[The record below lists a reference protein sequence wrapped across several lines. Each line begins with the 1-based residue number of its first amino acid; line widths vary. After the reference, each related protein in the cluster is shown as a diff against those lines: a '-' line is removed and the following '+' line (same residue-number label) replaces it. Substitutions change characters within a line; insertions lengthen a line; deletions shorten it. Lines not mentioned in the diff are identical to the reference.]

1 MSEQKRFDA
10 QSDCPG
16 GLAQTVKECGCSHL
30 VPKLTAI
37 GRAWGGNQRRAA
49 IDQLDVL
56 IRKEGMRP
64 CTVMMKLEILQEMEA
79 FDEAIETAQQL
90 VEAFPDLASPRAKL
104 ATLLALKRDERAID
118 VFLQAGECYDE
129 NREADTHLMQ
139 AGVLILDWYV
149 ESRLDPLA
157 AGALAYV
164 VAPAFA
170 DERVGDLVRVLA
182 GHPQTKNASILAGTH
197 IGPFDK
203 TGEADIFKR
212 LPGFEEALKECLRG
226 RMVRAAERL
235 EELAEEHPGELEL
248 LREAARCYAGANQ
261 SEKAAAVLRRIAD
274 NPRLSDAWRLW
285 VRSVLQWYEAVVVKP
300 TCFRSQVVVE
310 LADTEKA
317 MELLHAHDQSLV
329 IPGIAEQ
336 LQQLKPPPK
345 VGFILISQPVLTKL
359 SSEEVAAVTPERVP
373 RHLGLAL
380 VFGKQTDRPARLVM
394 TVDAEDLADIRAL
407 LESILGDQIV
417 RLEVEPRGVS
427 VPRVLAP
434 RVQWHPVGAQVDDLR
449 SLVERCDQWWVD
461 EVWPEL
467 PHPGLGG
474 KTPREA
480 KADPALADALAGAVF
495 NLEVYFGALGKEVDL
510 GRLRASLNVPEIA
523 EADPWETPVE
533 YLPLPQWTRVD
544 LVKLGKED
552 AIQLLERALRFRY
565 VSAVRKLLPHVA
577 ELFGDNETVRLANL
591 YAFAANVDPD
601 GKRSAELYEQGAKLL
616 ESAGEESFILRFLAL
631 KNTVEASVTEE
642 LPQRVAAAYEA
653 AKEEEQRLV
662 VFRLLYE
669 YGFLQPSE
677 GVEPLEESGASAAA
691 VPAAESGLWT
701 PDSDVPA
708 EGSAPKKESKL
719 WLPGM
724 D

>member
-10 QSDCPG
+10 QSYCPG

-64 CTVMMKLEILQEMEA
+64 CIVMMKLEILLEMEA
-79 FDEAIETAQQL
+79 FDEAAETAQQF
-90 VEAFPDLASPRAKL
+90 VEAAPDLASPRAKL
-104 ATLLALKRDERAID
+104 AEILARKNDARAID
-118 VFLQAGECYDE
+118 VFLQATDRYDGH
-129 NREADTHLMQ
+129 REDNAHILQ
-139 AGVLILDWYV
+139 AALLILHWYAV
-149 ESRLDPLA
+149 SKFDPLA
-157 AGALAYV
+157 AGAFAYV
-164 VAPAFA
+164 VA
-170 DERVGDLVRVLA
+170 RVFTGEHAAELA
-182 GHPQTKNASILAGTH
+182 RLLGGRPETKNAAIFAGSH
-197 IGPFDK
+197 IGPSEE
-203 TGEADIFKR
+203 TGKSDIFER
-212 LPGFEEALKECLRG
+212 IPGFEDAIKECMRG

-248 LREAARCYAGANQ
+248 LREAACCYAGASQ
-261 SEKAAAVLRRIAD
+261 SEKAAGVLRRIAD

-300 TCFRSQVVVE
+300 ECFRSRIVVE
-310 LADTEKA
+310 VADVEKVL
-317 MELLHAHDQSLV
+317 ELFHAHDQSLV
-329 IPGIAEQ
+329 LPGVPEQ
-336 LQQLKPPPK
+336 LKELKPPPK

-359 SSEEVAAVTPERVP
+359 SSEEVAEVTPERVP
-373 RHLGLAL
+373 RFLGLAL
-380 VFGKQTDRPARLVM
+380 LFGRQTDRPARLEM
-394 TVDAEDLADIRAL
+394 MVDAEDVADVRSL
-407 LESILGDQIV
+407 LESILGDQAV
-417 RLEVEPRGVS
+417 RFNVELRDVA
-427 VPRVLAP
+427 VPRVLVP
-434 RVQWHPVGAQVDDLR
+434 RIQWQPLGAHVDDAR
-449 SLVERCDQWWVD
+449 ALVEQCDQWWVD

-467 PHPGLGG
+467 PHPGLEG

-480 KADPALADALAGAVF
+480 KADPALADALAAAVF
-495 NLEVYFGALGKEVDL
+495 NLEVYFGTIGKEVDL

-544 LVKLGKED
+544 LVKLGMED
-552 AIQLLERALRFRY
+552 AIHLMDRALRFGY

-577 ELFGDNETVRLANL
+577 ELFGDDETVRLANL

-616 ESAGEESFILRFLAL
+616 ESAGEESFVLRFLAL
-631 KNTVEASVTEE
+631 KNAVEASVTEE

-653 AKEEEQRLV
+653 AKEEEQRLG

-669 YGFLQPSE
+669 HGFLQPSE
-677 GVEPLEESGASAAA
+677 RGEPLEESGASAAA

-701 PDSDVPA
+701 PDSDAPA
-708 EGSAPKKESKL
+708 EEPAPQKESKL